1 MDFKLLAKAIS
12 VKFSNKKK
20 RFKGATKSYVSLF
33 LVVIIAVAST
43 TAWLSVKDKLTVNS
57 PEMEM
62 RSATGIQDSSLQVL
76 QTEVVVENFRLEEAS
91 SVDGRN
97 IFFPTSY
104 INNVNDADKAN
115 ITLRNNGVDPIIDWS
130 TTNSSMDLQTKGDG
144 TASHPGMRF
153 REANAGDKNVNYA
166 YADAQVS
173 SSGAQTDVWI
183 KGYKIK
189 IGDNVYED
197 KLDINSDY
205 TKQNFPDPYTCPVRI
220 AIIDDSGHKPKV
232 FDPSAR
238 IKDQANNT
246 MAVLNTKDD
255 GTPTTHTTD
264 LDAFSSYYYGTN
276 NPLFTVPAGKTINL
290 SVVAWLEGT
299 HPYAKDY
306 QGQEMTFSIEI
317 ETNVS
322 QMEEIYLHDWTIG
335 DEHDNPASY
344 SESNSSINDKIIN
357 ASKNWTNGTGVKTG
371 QWLSGSVD
379 IAMQY
384 FDTQGTPRT
393 DDDVYKTTVMTKLTP
408 SNLTQSDIE
417 HGINP
422 TTGKDSNG
430 FTVFRAAIPKYTSTT
445 ISFYRLSTQTDDVYP
460 GTVFNSWHTY
470 SGVNS
475 KLSSTAKNW
484 RMLGNLAETRKVG
497 STESLYTHY
506 YAIRGNGYGNIPHDN
521 RNIPDELT
529 SNNYVTDLS
538 YSTTETKRYSRWLS
552 PCIGYWG
559 NASGP
564 VKR

>member
-76 QTEVVVENFRLEEAS
+76 QTEVVVDNFRLEEAS

-104 INNVNDADKAN
+104 INNVNDADNATV
-115 ITLRNNGVDPIIDWS
+115 TLRSNRVDDIIDWP
-130 TTNSSMDLQTKGDG
+130 TTNSSMDTQTK
-144 TASHPGMRF
+144 AMRF

-189 IGDNVYED
+189 IGNNVYED

-205 TKQNFPDPYTCPVRI
+205 TKQNFPNPYTCPVRI
-220 AIIDDSGHKPKV
+220 AIIDDSGHTPKV

-335 DEHDNPASY
+335 DEHTGVTS
-344 SESNSSINDKIIN
+344 SNYIE
-357 ASKNWTNGTGVKTG
+357 AAKNWTNSTGVKTG

-384 FDTQGTPRT
+384 FDTSAN
-393 DDDVYKTTVMTKLTP
+393 VYKTTVMKKLDTT
-408 SNLTQSDIE
+408 NLTDSDVE
-417 HGINP
+417 HGVSRS
-422 TTGKDSNG
+422 TGKDSNG
-430 FTVFRAAIPKYTSTT
+430 FTVFKAAIPKAVSTQ

-475 KLSSTAKNW
+475 KLTSTAQSW
-484 RMLGNLAETRKVG
+484 RILGNLAETRQVG
-497 STESLYTHY
+497 STSSLYTHY
-506 YAIRGNGYGNIPHDN
+506 YAIRGNGHGEVAHNP
-521 RNIPDELT
+521 T
-529 SNNYVTDLS
+529 SSAYP
-538 YSTTETKRYSRWLS
+538 KWLS

-559 NASGP
+559 TASGP
-564 VKR
+564 VSR

>member
-1 MDFKLLAKAIS
+1 MNFKLFKKALS
-12 VKFSNKKK
+12 VKLNKKTR
-20 RFKGATKSYVSLF
+20 RFKGAMKSYVSLF
-33 LVVIIAVAST
+33 LIVVLAVAST
-43 TAWLSVKDKLTVNS
+43 TAWLCVKDKMTINS

-76 QTEVVVENFRLEEAS
+76 QTEVVVDNFRLEEAS

-97 IFFPTSY
+97 IFFPTSN
-104 INNVNDADKAN
+104 INNANDAGNAEV
-115 ITLRNNGVDPIIDWS
+115 TLRSNRVDDIVDWP
-130 TTNSSMDLQTKGDG
+130 TTNSSMDLQTKGNG
-144 TASHPGMRF
+144 TATYPGMRF

-166 YADAQVS
+166 YKDAKVS

-189 IGDNVYED
+189 IGNNVYED

-205 TKQNFPDPYTCPVRI
+205 TKQNFPTPYTCPVRI

-255 GTPTTHTTD
+255 GTPTTHITD

-344 SESNSSINDKIIN
+344 SETNTSINNKIID
-357 ASKNWTNGTGVKTG
+357 AAKNWTNSLGVHTG

-384 FDTQGTPRT
+384 FDTSAN
-393 DDDVYKTTVMTKLTP
+393 VYKTTVMKKLDTT
-408 SNLTQSDIE
+408 NLTDSDVE
-417 HGINP
+417 HGVSRS
-422 TTGKDSNG
+422 TGKDSNG
-430 FTVFRAAIPKYTSTT
+430 FTVFKAAIPKAVSTQ

-470 SGVNS
+470 SGVNN
-475 KLSSTAKNW
+475 KLTGTAKNW
-484 RMLGNLAETRKVG
+484 RMLGDLADTRQVG
-497 STESLYTHY
+497 STSSLYTHY
-506 YAIRGNGYGNIPHDN
+506 YAIRGNGHGEVAHSP
-521 RNIPDELT
+521 T
-529 SNNYVTDLS
+529 SSAYP
-538 YSTTETKRYSRWLS
+538 KWLS

-559 NASGP
+559 SASGP